1 MKINDF
7 LHFGTSNDFPE
18 PFKGRPL
25 VAKHS
30 SRYSTSSVG
39 AAAGGRVVSTRT
51 SHTAVK
57 AIVAAYYGDNN
68 KENMSFG
75 FTANSSICERKT
87 VDTNGKQTTEVAV
100 YYDSGVLDWFSVDS
114 DTNALSYNVSSLTL
128 LMSLWEVISQDDEF
142 YEYYTLFQSAMDNKD
157 LDKAWDAIEVLS
169 DNIYRRLKDGLIQIQ
184 DTKKSIMEIN
194 RNISNG
200 VYVPTS
206 ISFGKFEFL
215 GARRE
220 NVETSIPLDDFI
232 GKYQIDTSRQFTAEE
247 KANMEANKLE
257 DYYIVM
263 PDDVE
268 ICNDIINT
276 SKLNKPFRTFTLVG
290 PPGTGKSKKA
300 QAISNALVLPHVIF
314 TCNPSTEIFDLIG
327 QMMPPSMDDMERDA
341 WDLAARLNEL
351 GGINFEN
358 VAKVYELPTVEDI
371 MMCPNDVYEEIT
383 GNSKTLFGEVPTVN
397 DAVKVWTEHIADKF
411 NDVIRKMTVAMKT
424 GSGFRYTE
432 TDFIKAVEN
441 GWSVEIQ
448 EPNVI
453 LNEGVMVGLNS
464 ILNEGI
470 ITLQNGKVIRRHKDN
485 VIFFTTN
492 HNLNG
497 LRDMNQSFIDRSDE
511 IFYIERPSVP
521 VVADRVMSISGNSD
535 RKMVI
540 EMAKLG
546 ETIQKAMDKEGIDDG
561 ICGMRSLI
569 AWATKATYT
578 NPYDA
583 AIKTIINKTSM
594 DPTNR
599 NRLLKKLDES
609 WFYQF
614 KK

>member
-1 MKINDF
+1 MKIADF
-7 LHFGTSNDFPE
+7 LHFATSNDFPE
-18 PFKGRPL
+18 PFTGRPL

-30 SRYSTSSVG
+30 SRYSVSSVG
-39 AAAGGRVVSTRT
+39 SAAGGKVVSTRT

-57 AIVAAYYGDNN
+57 AIIAAYEGDKN
-68 KENMSFG
+68 KEGMSLG
-75 FTANSSICERKT
+75 FTANSSICERSI
-87 VDTNGKQTTEVAV
+87 VDANGKKSTEVAV
-100 YYDSGVLDWFSVDS
+100 YYESGILDWFSVDS
-114 DTNALSYNVSSLTL
+114 DTNTISYNASSLTR
-128 LMSLWEVISQDDEF
+128 LMSLWEAISQDDEF
-142 YEYYTLFQSAMDNKD
+142 YEHYSLFQSAMNNND

-232 GKYQIDTSRQFTAEE
+232 GKYQIDAVRQFTAEE

-371 MMCPNDVYEEIT
+371 MMCPDDVYEEIT
-383 GNSKTLFGEVPTVN
+383 GSSKTIFGKAPTVN
-397 DAVKVWTEHIADKF
+397 DAVKAWTEHIADKF